1 MKESK
6 HMDDE
11 LMPDFLAEPTEA
23 PYIRPKGVEPLEIK
37 KTPGELL
44 LVYSPKNGAKFVD
57 ERTELEEECRVAS
70 GCFTFRRGDV
80 KDLNSSS
87 ICSRMLQASLGD

>member
-11 LMPDFLAEPTEA
+11 LMPDLLAEPTEA

-44 LVYSPKNGAKFVD
+44 LVYSPKMA
-57 ERTELEEECRVAS
+57 
-70 GCFTFRRGDV
+70 
-80 KDLNSSS
+80 LNSSTKELS
-87 ICSRMLQASLGD
+87 WRRSVVLPRGVSRLDVGT